1 MGEGSRTRGRV
12 ALLVVAC
19 HALAACGDPAPQH
32 PTGSVPPVASSSAS
46 GPIASAATTAYVSAS
61 AAASSPPEVPPVPPP
76 SPPIALAYGG
86 KSAVASKRGLVVS
99 VDANATRAGVKILEA
114 GGNAIDAAVAVGYAL
129 AVTHPS
135 AGNLGGGGFMIVRT
149 KDGSSTAIDF
159 REMAPAAATTEK
171 VVKEV
176 EAGGGGYAS
185 TAVPGTVAGLDLARE
200 RFGTKPLAELLQP
213 AVTLAEKGHAISG
226 RAAASLGTNWSKLER
241 DPAAAAVW
249 GGGKKPKKAGDKVV
263 QKDLAKTL
271 KLIAERGDAG
281 FYDGAVADLVAAAM
295 KKNGGDVTKE
305 DLAAYRAKTRAPL
318 KFTYRGF
325 TVETMPPPSMGGVAV
340 AETLLAFERAHPDP
354 ARRLEEPARVHLFV
368 ESAKWAYADRRSV
381 GADPD
386 FFSEGEP
393 SATIARLLGGH
404 NLTTRSP
411 KLDPSKATPS
421 TAFTSGGASKESP
434 ETTHFSVVD
443 AEGNAVSCTVTLS
456 AAFGSKVMIP
466 GTGVF
471 FSNALGAFTPA
482 GPNEVKPHKRMASS
496 MSPTIAS
503 RDGKVEIVTG
513 SPGGDTIPNTV
524 SQTLIALI
532 DDRLTVDLA
541 VKRARVH
548 HQLLPDVVRTEAAR
562 ELPASTRAAL
572 EKLGH
577 VLEPSAFPLGDAK
590 VIVRDPKTGEAWGFS
605 DEREG
610 GLAAGPKKK

>member
-1 MGEGSRTRGRV
+1 MTVVHRAWGRT
-12 ALLVVAC
+12 ALLVATC
-19 HALAACGDPAPQH
+19 HALGCGDPAPQH
-32 PTGSVPPVASSSAS
+32 PTGSVAFAA
-46 GPIASAATTAYVSAS
+46 ASAATHSAPIASSDPSASAS
-61 AAASSPPEVPPVPPP
+61 AAASTASPPEVPPVPPP
-76 SPPIALAYGG
+76 NPPLTLSYGG

-99 VDANATRAGVKILEA
+99 VDANATRAGVKVLEA
-114 GGNAIDAAVAVGYAL
+114 GGNAVDAAVAVGYAL

-149 KDGSSTAIDF
+149 KDGASTAIDF
-159 REMAPAAATTEK
+159 REMAPTAATTEK

-200 RFGTKPLAELLQP
+200 RFGTKPLSELLQP
-213 AVTLAEKGHAISG
+213 AVTLAEKGHSISG
-226 RAAASLGTNWSKLER
+226 RAASSLATNWTKLER

-249 GGGKKPKKAGDKVV
+249 GARKKAKKAGDKVV

-281 FYDGAVADLVAAAM
+281 FYEGAVADQIAAAM
-295 KKNGGDVTKE
+295 KKNGGDVTKD
-305 DLAAYRAKTRAPL
+305 DLAAYRAKIRAPL

-325 TVETMPPPSMGGVAV
+325 TIETMPPPSMGGVAV

-354 ARRLEEPARVHLFV
+354 SARLEEPARVHLFV

-386 FFSEGEP
+386 FFPEGEP
-393 SATIARLLGGH
+393 SATIGRLLGGH
-404 NLTTRSP
+404 NLTTRTP
-411 KLDPSKATPS
+411 KLDPARATPAA
-421 TAFTSGGASKESP
+421 AFTAGGSSKESP

-443 AEGNAVSCTVTLS
+443 ADGNAVSCTVTLS

-471 FSNALGAFTPA
+471 FSNALGAFTPS

-503 RDGKVEIVTG
+503 RNGQV
-513 SPGGDTIPNTV
+513 
-524 SQTLIALI
+524 QTLIALL

-541 VKRARVH
+541 VKRPRVH
-548 HQLLPDVVRTEAAR
+548 HQLLPDVVRTETAR
-562 ELPASTRAAL
+562 ALPTTTRDAL
-572 EKLGH
+572 GKLGH
-577 VLEPSAFPLGDAK
+577 VLEPSMFPLGDAK
-590 VIVRDPKTGEAWGFS
+590 VIVRDPKTGEVWGFS

-610 GLAAGPKKK
+610 GLAAGPKK

>member
-1 MGEGSRTRGRV
+1 M
-12 ALLVVAC
+12 
-19 HALAACGDPAPQH
+19 
-32 PTGSVPPVASSSAS
+32 
-46 GPIASAATTAYVSAS
+46 ATASAS
-61 AAASSPPEVPPVPPP
+61 AAASAPPEVPPVPPP
-76 SPPIALAYGG
+76 NPPLALSYGG

-99 VDANATRAGVKILEA
+99 VDPNATRAGVKVLEA
-114 GGNAIDAAVAVGYAL
+114 GGNAVDAAVAVGYAL

-149 KDGSSTAIDF
+149 KDGTSTAIDF
-159 REMAPAAATTEK
+159 REMAPKAATTEK

-200 RFGTKPLAELLQP
+200 RFGTKPLTELVQP
-213 AVTLAEKGHAISG
+213 AITLAEKGHDVTP
-226 RAAASLGTNWSKLER
+226 RAASSLSANWSKLQS

-249 GGGKKPKKAGDKVV
+249 GRGKKAKKAGDKVV

-281 FYDGAVADLVAAAM
+281 FYDGAVADLIAAAM

-305 DLAAYRAKTRAPL
+305 DLAAYRAKVRAPL
-318 KFTYRGF
+318 TFTYRGF
-325 TVETMPPPSMGGVAV
+325 TIETMPPPSMGGVAL

-354 ARRLEEPARVHLFV
+354 SQRLEEPTRVHLFV

-386 FFSEGEP
+386 FFPEGEP
-393 SATIARLLGGH
+393 ARTIARLLGGH
-404 NLTTRSP
+404 NVTTRTP
-411 KLDPSKATPS
+411 KLDPSKATPAS
-421 TAFTSGGASKESP
+421 AFTMGGASKESP

-443 AEGNAVSCTVTLS
+443 AQGNAVSCTVTLS

-471 FSNALGAFTPA
+471 FSNALGAFTPS

-503 RDGKVEIVTG
+503 RDGQVEIVLG

-524 SQTLIALI
+524 SQILIALL
-532 DDRLTVDLA
+532 DDRLTIDLA
-541 VKRARVH
+541 IKRPRVH
-548 HQLLPDVVRTEAAR
+548 HQLLPDVLRTETGR
-562 ELPASTRAAL
+562 ELPKATRDAL
-572 EKLGH
+572 GKLGH
-577 VLEPSAFPLGDAK
+577 VLEPSLFPLGDAK
-590 VIVRDPKTGEAWGFS
+590 GIVRDPKTGEAWGFS